1 MIYRAS
7 AHSSQPRGQ
16 RVRPNKYIYKGCFR
30 AQNLPNWKD
39 QGLFATLQKSRFA
52 YATLDSHFSKRLS
65 LLLDMHKKPTL
76 YREIR
81 DKKQKIEE
89 KTGKKDIGT
98 VKKEKEEW

>member
-1 MIYRAS
+1 MQLWIF
-7 AHSSQPRGQ
+7 
-16 RVRPNKYIYKGCFR
+16 KGTVFI
-30 AQNLPNWKD
+30 
-39 QGLFATLQKSRFA
+39 S
-52 YATLDSHFSKRLS
+52 SHFSKRLS

-98 VKKEKEEW
+98 FQKEKEEWQEGLYREICDFEEEK